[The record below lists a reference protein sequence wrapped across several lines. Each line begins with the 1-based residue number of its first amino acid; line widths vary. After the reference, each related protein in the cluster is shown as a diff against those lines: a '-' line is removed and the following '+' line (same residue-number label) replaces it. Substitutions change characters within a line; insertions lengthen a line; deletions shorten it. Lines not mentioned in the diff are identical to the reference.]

1 MGNSSA
7 TAQQSSY
14 QVGVGERL
22 LSSRLFGVMVR
33 RRGEDTITIR
43 NYLYKLPA
51 NNLAFLMKTMKDIR
65 LLKFLPDPMR
75 EKFMT
80 GIVSL
85 RQGLDPAVLPR
96 PVYLGE
102 HNQHSNCI

>member
-1 MGNSSA
+1 MGNSTSNQA
-7 TAQQSSY
+7 
-14 QVGVGERL
+14 GGERL
-22 LSSRLFGVMVR
+22 LSSRLFGVMIR

-65 LLKFLPDPMR
+65 LLKFLSDQMR

-80 GIVSL
+80 EIVAL